1 MGCNIAICDDSSAD
15 RQYIADMVNKWA
27 EQSGKAVF
35 LTMFPSAEN
44 FLFRYRDKSDY
55 DILLLDIEMG
65 GMDGVSMAKELRRVD
80 DAVQIIFI
88 TGYSDYISEGYDV
101 AALHY
106 LMKPVREEKLFSVL
120 DRAAEKLLK
129 NERMLTF
136 EVGGEML
143 RVPVFRIRYA
153 EVYGNYYGTPKQKV
167 LDRLNAGEDI
177 LLEIDT
183 QGALNVMKAMPEGL
197 FIFLLPPS
205 LEELAN
211 RLKGRG
217 TETEESLQRR
227 LGAAVDEIKIAHNY
241 RYVVVND
248 KVEAAEKAIAGIIE
262 AEHHRTD
269 LNEELLAGLQ
279 QWKENA

>member
-1 MGCNIAICDDSSAD
+1 MRKGLLILISGPSGTGKGTVCDLLRKNHPEISYSISATT
-15 RQYIADMVNKWA
+15 RQPRPG
-27 EQSGKAVF
+27 EQDGLNYYFYDK
-35 LTMFPSAEN
+35 EK
-44 FLFRYRDKSDY
+44 FRQMIDAGE
-55 DILLLDIEMG
+55 LLEW
-65 GMDGVSMAKELRRVD
+65 
-80 DAVQIIFI
+80 
-88 TGYSDYISEGYDV
+88 
-101 AALHY
+101 
-106 LMKPVREEKLFSVL
+106 
-120 DRAAEKLLK
+120 
-129 NERMLTF
+129 
-136 EVGGEML
+136 
-143 RVPVFRIRYA
+143 A

-183 QGALNVMKAMPEGL
+183 QGALNVMKAVPEGL

>member
-1 MGCNIAICDDSSAD
+1 MRKGLLILISGPSGTGKGTVCDLLRKNHPEISYSISATT
-15 RQYIADMVNKWA
+15 RQPRPG
-27 EQSGKAVF
+27 EQ
-35 LTMFPSAEN
+35 
-44 FLFRYRDKSDY
+44 
-55 DILLLDIEMG
+55 
-65 GMDGVSMAKELRRVD
+65 DGVNYYFYDKEKFRQMID
-80 DAVQIIFI
+80 
-88 TGYSDYISEGYDV
+88 TGE
-101 AALHY
+101 
-106 LMKPVREEKLFSVL
+106 
-120 DRAAEKLLK
+120 LL
-129 NERMLTF
+129 EW
-136 EVGGEML
+136 
-143 RVPVFRIRYA
+143 A

-183 QGALNVMKAMPEGL
+183 QGALNVMKAVPEGL

>member
-1 MGCNIAICDDSSAD
+1 MRKGLLILISGPSGTGKGTVCDLLRKNHPEISYSISATT
-15 RQYIADMVNKWA
+15 RQPRPG
-27 EQSGKAVF
+27 EQ
-35 LTMFPSAEN
+35 
-44 FLFRYRDKSDY
+44 
-55 DILLLDIEMG
+55 
-65 GMDGVSMAKELRRVD
+65 DGVNYYFYDKEEFRQMI
-80 DAVQIIFI
+80 DA
-88 TGYSDYISEGYDV
+88 GE
-101 AALHY
+101 
-106 LMKPVREEKLFSVL
+106 
-120 DRAAEKLLK
+120 LL
-129 NERMLTF
+129 EW
-136 EVGGEML
+136 
-143 RVPVFRIRYA
+143 A

-183 QGALNVMKAMPEGL
+183 QGALNVMKAVPEGL

>member
-1 MGCNIAICDDSSAD
+1 MRKGLLILISGPSGTGKGAVCDLLRKNHPEISYSISATT
-15 RQYIADMVNKWA
+15 RQPRPG
-27 EQSGKAVF
+27 EQ
-35 LTMFPSAEN
+35 
-44 FLFRYRDKSDY
+44 
-55 DILLLDIEMG
+55 
-65 GMDGVSMAKELRRVD
+65 DGVNYYFYDKEKFRQMI
-80 DAVQIIFI
+80 DA
-88 TGYSDYISEGYDV
+88 GE
-101 AALHY
+101 
-106 LMKPVREEKLFSVL
+106 
-120 DRAAEKLLK
+120 LL
-129 NERMLTF
+129 EW
-136 EVGGEML
+136 
-143 RVPVFRIRYA
+143 A

>member
-1 MGCNIAICDDSSAD
+1 MRKGLLILISGPSGTGKGTVCDLLRKNHPEISYSISATT
-15 RQYIADMVNKWA
+15 RQPRPG
-27 EQSGKAVF
+27 EQ
-35 LTMFPSAEN
+35 
-44 FLFRYRDKSDY
+44 
-55 DILLLDIEMG
+55 
-65 GMDGVSMAKELRRVD
+65 DGVNYYFYDKEKFRQMI
-80 DAVQIIFI
+80 DA
-88 TGYSDYISEGYDV
+88 GE
-101 AALHY
+101 
-106 LMKPVREEKLFSVL
+106 
-120 DRAAEKLLK
+120 LL
-129 NERMLTF
+129 EW
-136 EVGGEML
+136 
-143 RVPVFRIRYA
+143 A

>member
-1 MGCNIAICDDSSAD
+1 MRKGLLILISGPSGTGKGTVCDLLRKNHPEISYSISATT
-15 RQYIADMVNKWA
+15 RQPRPG
-27 EQSGKAVF
+27 EQ
-35 LTMFPSAEN
+35 
-44 FLFRYRDKSDY
+44 
-55 DILLLDIEMG
+55 
-65 GMDGVSMAKELRRVD
+65 DGVNYYFYDKEKFRQMI
-80 DAVQIIFI
+80 DA
-88 TGYSDYISEGYDV
+88 GE
-101 AALHY
+101 
-106 LMKPVREEKLFSVL
+106 
-120 DRAAEKLLK
+120 LL
-129 NERMLTF
+129 EW
-136 EVGGEML
+136 
-143 RVPVFRIRYA
+143 A

-183 QGALNVMKAMPEGL
+183 QGALNVMKAVPEGL

-227 LGAAVDEIKIAHNY
+227 LGAAVDEIKLAHNY

>member
-1 MGCNIAICDDSSAD
+1 MRKGLLILISGPSGTGKGTVCDLLRKNHPEISYSISATT
-15 RQYIADMVNKWA
+15 RQPRPG
-27 EQSGKAVF
+27 EQ
-35 LTMFPSAEN
+35 
-44 FLFRYRDKSDY
+44 
-55 DILLLDIEMG
+55 
-65 GMDGVSMAKELRRVD
+65 DGVNYYFYDKEKFRQMI
-80 DAVQIIFI
+80 DA
-88 TGYSDYISEGYDV
+88 GE
-101 AALHY
+101 
-106 LMKPVREEKLFSVL
+106 
-120 DRAAEKLLK
+120 LL
-129 NERMLTF
+129 EW
-136 EVGGEML
+136 
-143 RVPVFRIRYA
+143 A

-183 QGALNVMKAMPEGL
+183 QGALNVMKAVPEGL

-227 LGAAVDEIKIAHNY
+227 LGAAVDEIKIAHKY

-269 LNEELLAGLQ
+269 LNEELLAGLR

>member
-1 MGCNIAICDDSSAD
+1 MRKGLLILISGPSGTGKGTVCDLLRKKHPEISYSISATT
-15 RQYIADMVNKWA
+15 RQPRPG
-27 EQSGKAVF
+27 EQ
-35 LTMFPSAEN
+35 
-44 FLFRYRDKSDY
+44 
-55 DILLLDIEMG
+55 
-65 GMDGVSMAKELRRVD
+65 DGVNYYFYDKEKFRQMI
-80 DAVQIIFI
+80 DA
-88 TGYSDYISEGYDV
+88 GE
-101 AALHY
+101 
-106 LMKPVREEKLFSVL
+106 
-120 DRAAEKLLK
+120 LL
-129 NERMLTF
+129 EW
-136 EVGGEML
+136 
-143 RVPVFRIRYA
+143 A